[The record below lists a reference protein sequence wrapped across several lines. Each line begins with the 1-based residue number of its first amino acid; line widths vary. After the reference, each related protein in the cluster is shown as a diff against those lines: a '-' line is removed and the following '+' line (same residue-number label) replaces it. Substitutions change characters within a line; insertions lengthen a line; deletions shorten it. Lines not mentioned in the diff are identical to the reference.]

1 MDYYLG
7 IDIGSTSLTSVIID
21 LNKKVVIGS
30 KSVDNSSE
38 IISENNKKL
47 GRSEWN
53 LNKMAN
59 LAFKNTADLI
69 SETKI
74 SPSAI
79 GVTGQQ
85 QGLQLLD
92 DKYETVGNFISW
104 QDQRSKDLLPNQNKT
119 YLQLMG
125 EIGGAKIIDD
135 GLPTFENTG
144 CPIVTGYTTPTLFW
158 LKENNILNQGLYGT
172 TAPEFIVSRLTD
184 TKPIT
189 DPTDAVSW
197 GVYDLNKNDWNQDL
211 INSLGL
217 NKSIFSEL
225 GESCSVVGTLS
236 KNISELLGVK
246 SGIPVSIASGDHQ
259 CSFAGTVS
267 DYENTV
273 AINIGTGGQSS
284 LYIDKIIERGWL
296 EIRPFIQSGYLIAGV
311 GVVGGRTFRVLKDFF
326 QNTINLLGHKEIETD
341 LLYSKLV
348 DLAGSVE
355 KGSNSISFEP
365 LFTGSRNKP
374 KATGSIYGLTPANFT
389 PAHITRSLFESIAEQ
404 LYISYNEAVK
414 NGAGKRKILVG
425 SGNGIKLN
433 KIIQEEIETKFKMKI
448 NIGKNKE
455 EAGIGAGLCA
465 AVSNKA
471 FVSIKEASKYFLN

>member
-30 KSVDNSSE
+30 KSVENSSE
-38 IISENNKKL
+38 IISESNKKL

-158 LKENNILNQGLYGT
+158 LKENNILNQNLYGT

-273 AINIGTGGQSS
+273 AINIGTGGQS
-284 LYIDKIIERGWL
+284 
-296 EIRPFIQSGYLIAGV
+296 
-311 GVVGGRTFRVLKDFF
+311 
-326 QNTINLLGHKEIETD
+326 
-341 LLYSKLV
+341 
-348 DLAGSVE
+348 
-355 KGSNSISFEP
+355 
-365 LFTGSRNKP
+365 
-374 KATGSIYGLTPANFT
+374 
-389 PAHITRSLFESIAEQ
+389 
-404 LYISYNEAVK
+404 
-414 NGAGKRKILVG
+414 
-425 SGNGIKLN
+425 
-433 KIIQEEIETKFKMKI
+433 
-448 NIGKNKE
+448 
-455 EAGIGAGLCA
+455 
-465 AVSNKA
+465 
-471 FVSIKEASKYFLN
+471 